1 MLLVQLSDPHIVG
14 RHETLLGGIDTTA
27 FLRDAVSHV
36 NQMHP
41 APDLVLVSGDLVNE
55 GAPAQYEHLA
65 ELLEPLTAP
74 LHLMPGNHDR
84 TDPLRAAF
92 PGLVHDRHGRAD
104 GVIEG
109 PLRIVTLDS
118 SRFPEPGGTLD
129 PEQLVWLDDVLR
141 GAPSAPTVVALH
153 HPPFATGIEHMD
165 AMGLAPAA
173 ITALAEVVARH
184 GQVERVLSGHLHR
197 FILRRFAGTV
207 AMTCPSTAHALHLV
221 LDPDDP
227 PAWSYEPPALL
238 LHRWDPDDGLVTH
251 LQMIGDHRPVAFG
264 T

>member
-27 FLRDAVSHV
+27 FLRDAVTHV

-84 TDPLRAAF
+84 IDHLRRAF

-118 SRFPEPGGTLD
+118 SRFPEPGGD
-129 PEQLVWLDDVLR
+129 PRR
-141 GAPSAPTVVALH
+141 GAAGLARRRPQRCSRGAHRRRAPPSAVRDGHRAH
-153 HPPFATGIEHMD
+153 GCD
-165 AMGLAPAA
+165 G
-173 ITALAEVVARH
+173 AR
-184 GQVERVLSGHLHR
+184 
-197 FILRRFAGTV
+197 AG
-207 AMTCPSTAHALHLV
+207 
-221 LDPDDP
+221 
-227 PAWSYEPPALL
+227 
-238 LHRWDPDDGLVTH
+238 
-251 LQMIGDHRPVAFG
+251 GDHRAR
-264 T
+264 